1 MPTSGLRCLSAGSI
15 QRFSRETRVEEAG
28 PSNVCTTDVQTPP
41 IGAAEQVIVEHD
53 NGPRSRESS
62 QNPASQSPGAA
73 STHGSPSGTSTGIV
87 VGDSKDM
94 RFFGPSAW
102 VPPGF
107 SDLTHG
113 QSTPQH
119 APKQAFPS
127 KESWSRWTHPS
138 VRTTLERRTKQ
149 PLPPW
154 SKAFTLVSEFFEH
167 DHKAMPCLHPP
178 TFMTLLGQQY
188 CDTSEESPAWW
199 VALNAV
205 LAIAQRRR
213 VETGRSPLAEEDLA
227 WGYAANALGST
238 LDVLMRS
245 SCLLSV
251 QALLTIGWFFIG
263 TPNPQPAFMLVGSTV
278 RLAHTIG
285 VHRNDYNHNLGSIEK
300 EMRNRVFWVAV
311 SLDSQLCLQTGRP
324 PAHDL
329 HDFHPRLP
337 SDALEDDSGILQ
349 ATDGSKINT
358 LRVQAQFALIQAS
371 ISRELS
377 SVSGNS
383 TLSRDRAA
391 ELNGQLDEWSSSLP
405 LLFQPGAQ
413 FGNQNDCL
421 LKRLHASYHHSVIA
435 VNRSQSLEY
444 WMALDRPTTSELTA
458 SIMASVQRCLAAA
471 RAIAVIGGTIPYTR
485 KELSWSLLPSILA
498 AIIVL
503 SFNLLRTP
511 GADSADEDL
520 EAILCLLKL
529 FDAMDEGDKMTY
541 LAYIQMRCRKL
552 FQMAQEASSLYRT
565 RNLPC
570 TQQHVDTGQNHK
582 QQGQGQ
588 ETSQERQLTRNN
600 ALLRDDPGSMHSQIE
615 WSGPPAAFN
624 PQQGGTEWINGWAG
638 VERENP
644 YTMLWGWNLD
654 MFLEGSM
661 SL

>member
-1 MPTSGLRCLSAGSI
+1 MHLENMHPKNSLTCVLLI
-15 QRFSRETRVEEAG
+15 L
-28 PSNVCTTDVQTPP
+28 
-41 IGAAEQVIVEHD
+41 
-53 NGPRSRESS
+53 
-62 QNPASQSPGAA
+62 
-73 STHGSPSGTSTGIV
+73 
-87 VGDSKDM
+87 
-94 RFFGPSAW
+94 GPSAW

-263 TPNPQPAFMLVGSTV
+263 TPNPQPAFMLVGSAV

-285 VHRNDYNHNLGSIEK
+285 LHRNDYNHNLSSVEK

-311 SLDSQLCLQTGRP
+311 TLDSQLCLQTGRP

-377 SVSGNS
+377 SVTGNS

-413 FGNQNDCL
+413 FGNRNNCL

-435 VNRSQSLEY
+435 VNRSQSPEY

-458 SIMASVQRCLAAA
+458 SVMASVQRCLAAA
-471 RAIAVIGGTIPYTR
+471 RAIAAIGGTIPYTR
-485 KELSWSLLPSILA
+485 KELSWYVCLKGGLKVTSSFFLLSFFVTNLILGVYFLPS
-498 AIIVL
+498 
-503 SFNLLRTP
+503 
-511 GADSADEDL
+511 
-520 EAILCLLKL
+520 
-529 FDAMDEGDKMTY
+529 
-541 LAYIQMRCRKL
+541 
-552 FQMAQEASSLYRT
+552 
-565 RNLPC
+565 
-570 TQQHVDTGQNHK
+570 
-582 QQGQGQ
+582 
-588 ETSQERQLTRNN
+588 
-600 ALLRDDPGSMHSQIE
+600 
-615 WSGPPAAFN
+615 
-624 PQQGGTEWINGWAG
+624 
-638 VERENP
+638 
-644 YTMLWGWNLD
+644 
-654 MFLEGSM
+654 
-661 SL
+661 